1 MKILIKIILFAIFIL
16 IGIIIIFGIVYNK
29 PNPKPISILINQSG
43 QTRQNCTV
51 NPVTCDTTED
61 CVNDC
66 LEASEGLEMICKDIT
81 RTPEQEKIY
90 GKSTKICTDASAK
103 MECNIDLGGIL
114 VYSGSA
120 GDERMEWDCICSYPE
135 YAGSDGCKTINA
147 DVCGGPSNKSGFNW
161 TIASGDD
168 PSSYPCDCPD
178 GKTLI
183 TTDDNKPICV
193 PSSLANWYSDL
204 DTVDTKDHCLSL
216 NHCSGKG
223 KCNTASNTCTCFPG
237 YTKDDCSEGYYIPP
251 NEVYFYDISNDNSTR
266 YAYTS
271 DQIDAVAKT
280 LTATVATMDQ
290 LYFAQLAEFDVC
302 SVGWCVY
309 DETDNIKLACTVIS
323 TDWSVSG
330 CNIGVNVIDN
340 ITKAGIF
347 LYGKKP
353 SYTSPTSSPYIASF
367 SKTKWSQYEK

>member
-161 TIASGDD
+161 TIANGE
-168 PSSYPCDCPD
+168 PSKQLCECPD

-183 TTDDNKPICV
+183 RTDDNKPICI
-193 PSSLANWYSDL
+193 PSSLINWYSDL
-204 DTVDTKDHCLSL
+204 D
-216 NHCSGKG
+216 
-223 KCNTASNTCTCFPG
+223 
-237 YTKDDCSEGYYIPP
+237 IPTQP
-251 NEVYFYDISNDNSTR
+251 KEVYF
-266 YAYTS
+266 
-271 DQIDAVAKT
+271 
-280 LTATVATMDQ
+280 L
-290 LYFAQLAEFDVC
+290 
-302 SVGWCVY
+302 
-309 DETDNIKLACTVIS
+309 
-323 TDWSVSG
+323 
-330 CNIGVNVIDN
+330 
-340 ITKAGIF
+340 
-347 LYGKKP
+347 
-353 SYTSPTSSPYIASF
+353 
-367 SKTKWSQYEK
+367 